1 MKAKFILVK
10 NALAN
15 VVRGSSA
22 AIVAILL
29 PPFLTRLMSADAYG
43 AWCLVLQISAY
54 VGYLDFGIQT
64 AVGRFVARANETGDT
79 EHKGRIV
86 NTSLAGLSAAGLF
99 GFCGM
104 ATIAFL
110 MPNVFPR
117 LPRYLIADAR
127 IALLLVG
134 SSLAVG
140 LPSSVFNGIFIG
152 LQRYE
157 VPAAII
163 GGSRITGGIL
173 LVFVVKHGGGLARM
187 GVVMAAVNLL
197 SYGLQYLAYR
207 KLTSTVRLST
217 RLVSRQAVREL
228 FDYCLSLSIWSFAM
242 LLVSGLDV
250 LLVGYYQFEAVAY
263 YAVAATLITFLAGLQ
278 NAVVGVMVPS
288 TAALHA
294 RRDFDGLGRGLITAT
309 RYGFFLLL
317 LTGLPLLLAA
327 KGVLT
332 LWVGASYAEHGARIL
347 RVLVAANI
355 IRLSAA
361 PYVMTLI
368 GTGQQRL
375 VTITPL
381 LEGFCNVFASV
392 IGGYLFGAM
401 GVAIGTLVGSLAGM
415 GGHFVYNMPRTR
427 EIEFSVSDYLR
438 DGMLRPAI
446 CAIPLIACAIMFNGN
461 IEFAPAFRYLGL
473 AATLTATV
481 LLVWRWGLVGSERAK
496 LRMWRLAVQV

>member
-1 MKAKFILVK
+1 MNAKFILAK

-15 VVRGSSA
+15 VVRGSSG

-29 PPFLTRLMSADAYG
+29 PPFLTRLMSPDAFG

-64 AVGRFVARANETGDT
+64 AVSRFVASANETGDT
-79 EHKGRIV
+79 EHKDRIV
-86 NTSLAGLSAAGLF
+86 NTSLAGLSAAGLVGLF
-99 GFCGM
+99 GI
-104 ATIAFL
+104 TIIAIL
-110 MPNVFPR
+110 MPHVFPR
-117 LPRYLIADAR
+117 LPRDLIADAR
-127 IALLLVG
+127 IAMLLVG

-140 LPSSVFNGIFIG
+140 LPASVFNGIFVG

-163 GGSRITGGIL
+163 GSSRLTGGML

-187 GVVMAAVNLL
+187 GLAMAAVNLV
-197 SYGLQYLAYR
+197 SYGLQYLTYR

-217 RLVSRQAVREL
+217 RLVSRETVREL
-228 FDYCLSLSIWSFAM
+228 FGYCLSLSIWSFAM

-294 RRDFDGLGRGLITAT
+294 RGDFGGLGRGLITAT

-355 IRLSAA
+355 IRLSAG

-381 LEGFCNVFASV
+381 LEGFCNLFASI
-392 IGGYLFGAM
+392 IGGYLFGAL
-401 GVAIGTLVGSLAGM
+401 GVAIGTLVGSLAGI
-415 GGHFVYNMPRTR
+415 GGHFAYNMPRTR
-427 EIEFSVSDYLR
+427 AIEFRISDYLR

-446 CAIPLIACAIMFNGN
+446 CAIPLIACAIVFNWNG
-461 IEFAPAFRYLGL
+461 EFAPAVKYLG
-473 AATLTATV
+473 LTATV
-481 LLVWRWGLVGSERAK
+481 IATVLLIWCWGLVGSEREK

>member
-1 MKAKFILVK
+1 MNAKFILIK

-29 PPFLTRLMSADAYG
+29 PPFLTRLMAADAYG

-54 VGYLDFGIQT
+54 VGYLDLGIQT

-79 EHKGRIV
+79 EHKDRIV
-86 NTSLAGLSAAGLF
+86 NTSLAGLSAAGLV
-99 GFCGM
+99 GLCG
-104 ATIAFL
+104 IAIIAIL
-110 MPNVFPR
+110 MPRVFPQ
-117 LPRYLIADAR
+117 LPRDLVADAR
-127 IALLLVG
+127 IALVLVG

-140 LPSSVFNGIFIG
+140 LPASVFNGIFIG

-163 GGSRITGGIL
+163 GGSRIAGGVL
-173 LVFVVKHGGGLARM
+173 LVLVVRHGGGLARM
-187 GVVMAAVNLL
+187 GVVMSAVNLF
-197 SYGLQYLAYR
+197 SYVLQYLAYR
-207 KLTSTVRLST
+207 KLTSKVQLST
-217 RLVSRQAVREL
+217 RLVSRQTVREL

-263 YAVAATLITFLAGLQ
+263 YAIAATLITFLAGLQ
-278 NAVVGVMVPS
+278 NAVVGVMIPS
-288 TAALHA
+288 TAVLHA
-294 RRDFDGLGRGLITAT
+294 RRDFSGLGRGLITAT

-327 KGVLT
+327 KSLLT
-332 LWVGASYAEHGARIL
+332 LWVGTSYAQHGALIL
-347 RVLVAANI
+347 QVLVAANI

-368 GTGQQRL
+368 GTGQQKL

-381 LEGFCNVFASV
+381 LEGLCNLFASV

-401 GVAIGTLVGSLAGM
+401 GVAIGTLVGSLAGI
-415 GGHFVYNMPRTR
+415 GGHFIYNMPRTSA
-427 EIEFSVSDYLR
+427 IEFRISDYLR

-446 CAIPLIACAIMFNGN
+446 CAIPLIACGIVFNGN
-461 IEFAPAFRYLGL
+461 VEFSPALKYLVL
-473 AATLTATV
+473 IATLTATPV
-481 LLVWRWGLVGSERAK
+481 LIWCWGLVGSERDK